1 MAQSKT
7 QARRSK
13 CLTKRKSRQR
23 LKRRSRS
30 RRSMR
35 MRGGGGPGHPPA
47 GHSPNP
53 SPYYYEKHAEENVQT
68 DNKNNKNIFAKRLLS
83 ALHALLVAA
92 PVAGVSYFLYESLE
106 KKAFDALQRLEA
118 LQDRYDRAFRNNE
131 SDRSRLEDQVRRF
144 ERVADE
150 QTRMIQHLLRQLRM
164 EEQTR
169 EIQRLENQLRNIPDN
184 SNPQGQD
191 FPG

>member
-7 QARRSK
+7 QARRSKCRSK

-30 RRSMR
+30 RKSMR

-144 ERVADE
+144 EREANE
-150 QTRMIQHLLRQLRM
+150 QTQVIQSLLIQLRTQ
-164 EEQTR
+164 EQT
-169 EIQRLENQLRNIPDN
+169 QRVRLVNQNLPVIVRPRR
-184 SNPQGQD
+184 GQ
-191 FPG
+191 

>member
-7 QARRSK
+7 RARRSKCRSK

-30 RRSMR
+30 RKSMR

-144 ERVADE
+144 EREANE
-150 QTRMIQHLLRQLRM
+150 QTQVIQSLLIQLRTQ
-164 EEQTR
+164 EQT
-169 EIQRLENQLRNIPDN
+169 QRVRLVNQNLPVIVRPRR
-184 SNPQGQD
+184 GQ
-191 FPG
+191 